1 MRTEFEQQLKDLN
14 QNLTDMSE
22 LCIQAVEEALK
33 ALIEQEE
40 APAHQVLERE
50 MKINDLE
57 REISQ
62 EAIRLVMRQQPVAS
76 DLRFLSASISMNTDL
91 ERIGDQAEDI
101 SRLVLQMIQTG
112 YEKRELGSLV
122 EMSRRTNEMIE
133 QSVQAFISD
142 DAELAE
148 QVVDS
153 DDVVD
158 ALFVKVRDEIVRDIQ
173 EGSYEAS
180 TLTDMLMIAKYLERI
195 GDHATNI
202 GEAVYFSITGQK
214 IEAK

>member
-22 LCIQAVEEALK
+22 LCIQSVEEALK

-153 DDVVD
+153 DDLVD
-158 ALFVKVRDEIVRDIQ
+158 ALFVKVRDEIVKDIQ

>member
-22 LCIQAVEEALK
+22 LCIQSVEEALK

-153 DDVVD
+153 DDLVD